1 MMPEPEAESLLEI
14 ELPQPDDSWFAIN
27 NTDWALT
34 KLNRFVEDE
43 QLKRILARGSTQLV
57 EDVARP
63 QTPKSQRYMRRP
75 K

>member
-1 MMPEPEAESLLEI
+1 MPDPEAESLLEI
-14 ELPQPDDSWFAIN
+14 ELPQPDDSWFAIG

-43 QLKRILARGSTQLV
+43 QLKQLLARGSTQLV

-63 QTPKSQRYMRRP
+63 LTPKSQRYMRRP